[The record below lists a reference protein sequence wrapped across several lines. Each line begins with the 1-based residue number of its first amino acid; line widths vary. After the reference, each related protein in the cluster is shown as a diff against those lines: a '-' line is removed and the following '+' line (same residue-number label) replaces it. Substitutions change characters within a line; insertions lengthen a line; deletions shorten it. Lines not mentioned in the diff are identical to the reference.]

1 MSNLMASM
9 ATAGNALDVYQQ
21 ALNVVQNNITN
32 SSTPG
37 YATQTL
43 NMVAQPLDVASGLAG
58 GVAAQGLESSRDE
71 YAEEEVYRQLQS
83 LGTYESQSSALSSI
97 DNLFDVTGTS
107 GIPADLNNLFSSFS
121 AWAASP
127 DSASAQQMVIANAGN
142 LATDVQ
148 SLSASLAQV
157 SGNVESQ
164 IGSTVTQ
171 INQLASTIQ
180 QCNVEQL
187 QQQGSSDPANDAT
200 LHSALDS
207 LSELVDVSVVNQP
220 DGTVSVLMNGGSPLV
235 LGTTQYAISSG
246 QSVPSGAAN
255 PQAPPSAQIL
265 DSQGNDITSQIQ
277 GGNLGGLLD
286 VQNNVLASLV
296 GSGQQVGSLNQ
307 FAKALADTVNG
318 ILQSGTVSTD
328 SGAAQ
333 GAALFT
339 YDSSDPTAA
348 AGSLALNPAIT
359 PGELAPVDAQ
369 GNANSNAN
377 QLASLASS
385 TSAGGVNGLTFGDF
399 FSGIASY
406 VGQQSSTASTNQQAQ
421 QQVVTQTEA
430 LRDQASGVSLDDQ
443 AVALLG
449 FQKGYEATAQLLT
462 TLNDIA
468 TATIDM
474 ITE

>member
-1 MSNLMASM
+1 MSNLMTSM

-58 GVAAQGLESSRDE
+58 GVAAQGLDSARDE
-71 YAEEEVYRQLQS
+71 YADEEVCRQLQS
-83 LGTYESQSSALSSI
+83 LGTYESQSSGLSSI

-127 DSASAQQMVIANAGN
+127 DSTSAQQMVIANAGN
-142 LATDVQ
+142 LASDVQ
-148 SLSASLAQV
+148 SLSTSLAQA
-157 SGNVESQ
+157 SQDVESQ
-164 IGSTVTQ
+164 IGTTVTQ

-180 QCNVEQL
+180 QCNVERL
-187 QQQGSSDPANDAT
+187 QQGSSDPGTDAN
-200 LHSALDS
+200 LHSSLEQ

-220 DGTVSVLMNGGSPLV
+220 DGTVTVLMDGGSPLV
-235 LGTTQYAISSG
+235 VGTSQYSISSG
-246 QSVPSGAAN
+246 LASASGAAN
-255 PQAPPSAQIL
+255 PQSPPSSQIL

-286 VQNNVLASLV
+286 VHNNVLASLV
-296 GSGQQVGSLNQ
+296 GDGQQAGSLNQ
-307 FAKALADTVNG
+307 FAKAFADTVNG

-333 GAALFT
+333 GAPLFV
-339 YDSSDPTAA
+339 YDNSDPTAA
-348 AGSLALNPAIT
+348 AGSFALNPAIT
-359 PGELAPVDAQ
+359 PDQLAPVDAQ
-369 GNANSNAN
+369 GNANGNAN

-385 TSAGGVNGLTFGDF
+385 TSAGGVNGLTFADF

-406 VGQQSSTASTNQQAQ
+406 VGQESSTASTNQQAQ
-421 QQVVTQTEA
+421 QQVVTQTRA
-430 LRDQASGVSLDDQ
+430 LRDQVSGVSLDDQ
-443 AVALLG
+443 AVALLS
-449 FQKGYEATAQLLT
+449 FQKGYEATARLLT

-468 TATIDM
+468 ETTIEM

>member
-1 MSNLMASM
+1 MSSLIASM

-21 ALNVVQNNITN
+21 ALTVVQNNITN

-37 YATQTL
+37 YATQSL

-71 YAEEEVYRQLQS
+71 YAEEEVRRQLQS
-83 LGTYESQSSALSSI
+83 LGTYETQASGLSSI
-97 DNLFDVTGTS
+97 DSLFDVTGNS
-107 GIPADLNNLFSSFS
+107 GIPADLNNLYSSFS

-127 DSASAQQMVIANAGN
+127 SSASAQQMVIANAGN
-142 LATDVQ
+142 LASDVQ
-148 SLSASLAQV
+148 SLAGSLAQA
-157 SGNVESQ
+157 SGAVETQ

-171 INQLASTIQ
+171 INQLTSTIQ
-180 QCNVEQL
+180 QLNVQRL
-187 QQQGSSDPANDAT
+187 QQGSSDPGSDAS
-200 LHSALDS
+200 LHSSLQQ

-220 DGTVSVLMNGGSPLV
+220 DGTVTVLMDGGSPLV
-235 LGTTQYAISSG
+235 MGTSQYSISSA

-255 PQAPPSAQIL
+255 PQSPPSSQIL

-277 GGNLGGLLD
+277 GGQLGGLLD
-286 VQNNVLASLV
+286 VHNNVLASLV
-296 GSGQQVGSLNQ
+296 GDGQQAGSLNQ
-307 FAKALADTVNG
+307 FAQAFADTVNG
-318 ILQSGTVSTD
+318 ILQSGTVSPD

-333 GAALFT
+333 GAPLFV
-339 YDSSDPTAA
+339 YDNSDPTAA
-348 AGSLALNPAIT
+348 AASFALNPAIT
-359 PGELAPVDAQ
+359 PDQLAPVDAQ
-369 GNANSNAN
+369 GNANGNAN

-406 VGQQSSTASTNQQAQ
+406 VGQESSTASTNQQAQ

-443 AVALLG
+443 AVSLLS
-449 FQKGYEATAQLLT
+449 FQKGYEATARLLT

-468 TATIDM
+468 ETTINM